1 MPHVILFVDDEP
13 QVLDLLRMTF
23 PESAGYEALTAESG
37 EEALRILEA
46 RNVHLLVTDQR
57 MPNMTGI
64 ELVARARAAHPNLC
78 AIVLTAYT
86 EPKDLVDAI
95 NRGEVYRYLTKP
107 WETGDLRQTVMRALE
122 KVDLERE
129 KVRLHAELERRLAA
143 LRAAAEIA
151 REVGLAGSFE
161 SLVDR
166 LLARLPTLIPCDL
179 AAALV
184 APRGS
189 PAALVLQRFGE
200 AADDALLRIKNE
212 VITAW
217 QEQGG
222 KRVAEAE
229 LTVRVTSRPGAGG
242 NRAMRA
248 RLIVPLQLAGEPAGL
263 IMLQSAQEDAF
274 GEGDARVLDLLANE
288 LVESLRALGAKMGE
302 ERRRLERVV
311 DCMADGLL
319 VAYVKSNDVVAN
331 PAARRMLRA
340 PEGEQLSVRWLKE
353 TLGFYPFDL
362 VRGLDTTGP
371 GPALLQEELRV
382 FDRSLSSV
390 VSPVTDADGRLSGVA
405 VALRDVTEQK
415 QLEERKE
422 EFVQVVSHELRTP
435 LTAVTGALDL
445 VLGGLAGELT
455 PKQTRFLRMARE
467 SSEKLNAIVDDLL
480 DLARLAKGK
489 MRMDLDVTFLDEI
502 AHASVEKYTAAASE
516 KGQSLTLQRP
526 DRAVKVTADSGRLG
540 QVFSNLLTNAIKF
553 TPDNGIIR
561 ASVFASRAVEGWAG
575 VTLWNNGEPIAEAD
589 LERIFEKFEQART
602 DRTRRVRGTGLGL
615 AICRSIIEAHGG
627 RIWAECDPEEGVR
640 FVAALPAQPIP
651 GDIAPER
658 VPAPVA
664 GGSQAPLALVID
676 GIEDAAAVRAV
687 LLRRGMRVVTA
698 YDAASALALARRSRP
713 RLICMDPNGVAG
725 GRELYEQLRNDPE
738 LRRVPLMVLS
748 AQGERQSAFTGG
760 AASFLAKPA
769 QADELGGAADSLLRA
784 VHRTG
789 HRVLVVDDDPSI
801 RAICVEVL
809 GNHGYAVSEADS
821 CAAALVAVRDA
832 RPHLILVD
840 VMLPDGDG
848 FELLEKLKE
857 ERPTDPMAAVF
868 LSARGQTAD
877 KVRGFRLGA
886 DDYLTKPFDAVE
898 LVARIDAVLR
908 RRENAATAAPGT
920 RLPGGR
926 AVEQEVDRRLQ
937 AGVAFACCTLEMEN
951 LEAYADHYGYAKADG
966 VVLQAGDLVR
976 DAVRQHGGEGAF
988 VGHLGGGDF
997 VFLATLEQAEG
1008 VCREVVAAF
1017 DRIMPLYYDRQDHE
1031 RGFIEAEDRS
1041 GIRRREQL
1049 VKIALA
1055 CVECRSGR
1063 FNSYAEIARAAA
1075 ELRRGLP
1082 AGKGSTYAGESFGEN
1097 AAARSA

>member
-1 MPHVILFVDDEP
+1 
-13 QVLDLLRMTF
+13 
-23 PESAGYEALTAESG
+23 
-37 EEALRILEA
+37 
-46 RNVHLLVTDQR
+46 
-57 MPNMTGI
+57 
-64 ELVARARAAHPNLC
+64 
-78 AIVLTAYT
+78 
-86 EPKDLVDAI
+86 
-95 NRGEVYRYLTKP
+95 
-107 WETGDLRQTVMRALE
+107 
-122 KVDLERE
+122 
-129 KVRLHAELERRLAA
+129 
-143 LRAAAEIA
+143 
-151 REVGLAGSFE
+151 
-161 SLVDR
+161 
-166 LLARLPTLIPCDL
+166 
-179 AAALV
+179 
-184 APRGS
+184 
-189 PAALVLQRFGE
+189 
-200 AADDALLRIKNE
+200 
-212 VITAW
+212 
-217 QEQGG
+217 
-222 KRVAEAE
+222 
-229 LTVRVTSRPGAGG
+229 
-242 NRAMRA
+242 
-248 RLIVPLQLAGEPAGL
+248 
-263 IMLQSAQEDAF
+263 MLQSAEEDAF

-319 VAYVKSNDVVAN
+319 VAYVKSDDVVAN
-331 PAARRMLRA
+331 PAARRMLHA
-340 PEGEQLSVRWLKE
+340 PDGEHLSVRWLKE

-382 FDRSLSSV
+382 FDRSLSSI
-390 VSPVTDADGRLSGVA
+390 VSPVTDADGRLAGVA

-415 QLEERKE
+415 QIEERKE

-467 SSEKLNAIVDDLL
+467 SSEKLNSIVDDLL

-489 MRMDLDVTFLDEI
+489 MRMDVDVTFLDEI
-502 AHASVEKYTAAASE
+502 AHASVEKYTAAAAE
-516 KGQSLTLQRP
+516 KGQALTLQRP
-526 DRAVKVTADSGRLG
+526 DRAVKITADNGRLG

-561 ASVFASRAVEGWAG
+561 ASVFPSRAVEGWAG
-575 VTLWNNGEPIAEAD
+575 FTLWNNGEPIAEPD

-658 VPAPVA
+658 MPALPVSP
-664 GGSQAPLALVID
+664 GGGNQGPLALVID
-676 GIEDAAAVRAV
+676 TIEDAAAVRAI
-687 LLRRGMRVVTA
+687 LLRRGMRVLTA
-698 YDAASALALARRSRP
+698 YDLPSALALARRARP
-713 RLICMDPNGVAG
+713 RIICADPNAFASGQ
-725 GRELYEQLRNDPE
+725 ELYDRLRNDPE
-738 LRRVPLMVLS
+738 LRRVPLLVLS
-748 AQGERQSAFTGG
+748 AQGERQSAFAGG
-760 AASFLAKPA
+760 AASFLVKPA
-769 QADELGGAADSLLRA
+769 QAEDLGGAADSLLRA

-789 HRVLVVDDDPSI
+789 HRILVVDDDPSI
-801 RAICVEVL
+801 RAICLEVL
-809 GNHGYAVSEADS
+809 GNHGYAVTEADC
-821 CAAALVAVRDA
+821 CAAAQKAVRDA

-886 DDYLTKPFDAVE
+886 DDYLTKPFDALE

-908 RRENAATAAPGT
+908 RRENAATASPGT

-926 AVEQEVDRRLQ
+926 AVEQEVDRRIQ
-937 AGVAFACCTLEMEN
+937 AGVPFACCTLEMEN

-976 DAVRQHGGEGAF
+976 DALRQHGGEGAF

-997 VFLATLEQAEG
+997 VFLAALDRAEE
-1008 VCREVVAAF
+1008 VCREVVATF
-1017 DRIMPLYYDRQDHE
+1017 DRIIPLYYDRQDLE

-1041 GIRRREQL
+1041 GIRRREPL
-1049 VKIALA
+1049 VRTALA
-1055 CVECRSGR
+1055 CVECRAGR

-1082 AGKGSTYAGESFGEN
+1082 AAKGSTYAGESFGEN